1 MAKISKAKDFE
12 YKQEQYKIYK
22 YPSKAV
28 FIKKFENDSWNFVIA
43 KTIIRKK
50 LEELEPEKYSL
61 EETGKTKF
69 CHTLNASG
77 LATSRL
83 FPALLEQNQQKDGSV
98 IIPDAL
104 VPFMGGIKVLY
115 PKKK

>member
-28 FIKKFENDSWNFVIA
+28 FIQKFENDSWNFVTA

-61 EETGKTKF
+61 EETGKTKYN
-69 CHTLNASG
+69 TQSLGAK
-77 LATSRL
+77 LYK
-83 FPALLEQNQQKDGSV
+83 LLKDNNEQEKS
-98 IIPDAL
+98 
-104 VPFMGGIKVLY
+104 
-115 PKKK
+115 